1 MAEQN
6 KININYL
13 HTLALQESETDTIQ
27 EIDSN
32 LYNSISD
39 LIKNLK
45 SEGYD
50 GVKEKINQAMIKMI
64 SDTTSMLL
72 KLRLEKAT
80 LESSHQSVLLDEE
93 KYILITH
100 GTDTMCETA
109 KLLGES
115 SIDKTIVLFGSMV
128 PYAVNGSD
136 AFFNFGCAL
145 GSVQLLKVGVYIAMN
160 GRILP
165 WNDVEKNRSLGIFQ
179 TLHS

>member
-45 SEGYD
+45 SEDYD

-64 SDTTSMLL
+64 SDIISVLL

-80 LESSHQSVLLDEE
+80 LENSNQSILLDEE
-93 KYILITH
+93 KYILDSKKEMLERKEAILS
-100 GTDTMCETA
+100 GI
-109 KLLGES
+109 L
-115 SIDKTIVLFGSMV
+115 
-128 PYAVNGSD
+128 NG
-136 AFFNFGCAL
+136 
-145 GSVQLLKVGVYIAMN
+145 K
-160 GRILP
+160 P
-165 WNDVEKNRSLGIFQ
+165 HSLDDQ
-179 TLHS
+179 